1 VCTGAVGPGP
11 RRRLATTQTVN
22 RSPTP
27 ESLDAATAARLLD
40 LARAAR
46 DRAYAPYS
54 HFPVGAAALTDSGEV
69 FTGCNVENASFS
81 LTNCAER
88 VAVQRAVSD
97 GHRRIRAVAVVGP
110 DDDARCAPCGSCR
123 QVLHEFGP
131 EMDVITPGG
140 PGRAADVAP
149 LARLLPGAFG
159 PDSLPGAP
167 R

>member
-1 VCTGAVGPGP
+1 
-11 RRRLATTQTVN
+11 VN

-27 ESLDAATAARLLD
+27 EPLDAATAARLLD

-54 HFPVGAAALTDSGEV
+54 NFPVGAAVLTDSGEV
-69 FTGCNVENASFS
+69 FIGCNVENASFS

-110 DDDARCAPCGSCR
+110 EDDARCAPCGSCR
-123 QVLHEFGP
+123 QVLHEFGA
-131 EMDVITPGG
+131 EMEVVTPTG
-140 PGRAADVAP
+140 PGMPPEITP

-159 PDSLPGAP
+159 PDSLPDA
-167 R
+167 RR